1 MLMSQLDER
10 RKRLLF
16 RANHRGM
23 KEADVMLG
31 GYVAANVGTLDDS
44 QLDRLES
51 LLDELD
57 VDIMDWVMGKKP
69 VPAHHDTDVFTQ
81 ILAYKP
87 YE

>member
-1 MLMSQLDER
+1 MTVPPLDER

-16 RANHRGM
+16 RASHRGM

-31 GYVAANVGTLDDS
+31 GYVEAHVATLADD

-69 VPAHHDTDVFTQ
+69 VPARHDTDIFQ
-81 ILAYKP
+81 HILAYKP

>member
-1 MLMSQLDER
+1 MTAVLDER
-10 RKRLLF
+10 RKRILY
-16 RANHRGM
+16 RGNHRGM

-31 GYVAANVGTLDDS
+31 GFVTAQVATLSDE
-44 QLDRLES
+44 QLDRLEA

-57 VDIMDWVMGKKP
+57 VDIMDWVIGKKP
-69 VPAHHDTDVFTQ
+69 VPAAYDTDIFAM

>member
-1 MLMSQLDER
+1 MTAPLDDR
-10 RKRLLF
+10 RKRILF

-31 GYVAANVGTLDDS
+31 GFVSANIATLSDE

-69 VPAHHDTDVFTQ
+69 VPAVYDTDIFTM
-81 ILAYKP
+81 ILAFKP